1 MRTTRGITGRRRR
14 AWLLLWTAILLSLG
28 MVAAACGGDDAD
40 DADAGDA
47 AEQPDSDSSA
57 AGDSD
62 DAAMAD
68 DDGAQADDGGEADG
82 GDAAEEPAPAPSD
95 EPIVIWIDPVREPAV
110 LTYQELF
117 PDRPI
122 SFEFVDRVEFPAQV
136 LLFNTAG
143 EGWPDVIFAEPEL
156 LAQAADAQ
164 HDYPLDLSGY
174 VSAEVLDGFY
184 PGGMSPCI
192 DGDRILCLR
201 NDIAHMVMW
210 YNAPLLDELGLEL
223 PETWEEY
230 EAIGEQI
237 AADRPGTLVG
247 ACGDEQ
253 CLDTYFWPSQ
263 CPVQRLD
270 GRGGIFT
277 DLTDSRC
284 VRAANMVDNLLG
296 LGVLSK
302 VSPFD
307 PGFVEKIRNGEWL
320 FFPAANWYG
329 EFVFGGQEDSL
340 YYQTAENQLGV
351 GLLPRWSDSDTAWVG
366 ARGGAAWAVSRHSDN
381 PDAAYHF
388 VEWVTTADEYQGS
401 AGGFPAY
408 QPAAATWESNIADK
422 PLYTENPFPTI
433 SAAAE
438 FLDPSWGTVRYS
450 YLATF
455 TDVVIT
461 EVQAGRTVLG
471 ALGELERQLKELQE
485 LNGYTLLDA
494 EPPR

>member
-1 MRTTRGITGRRRR
+1 MRTGQSMTSGLRRSS
-14 AWLLLWTAILLSLG
+14 LLLWISIVLG
-28 MVAAACGGDDAD
+28 VGMIAAACGGDDDAAVDSDAVAQPESDPGAAD
-40 DADAGDA
+40 DAEMADEEAADDAVMAD
-47 AEQPDSDSSA
+47 EEA
-57 AGDSD
+57 AG

-68 DDGAQADDGGEADG
+68 DDGEPV
-82 GDAAEEPAPAPSD
+82 AAE
-95 EPIVIWIDPVREPAV
+95 PITIWIDPVREPAV

-122 SFEFVDRVEFPAQV
+122 EFEFVDRVEFPAQV

-164 HDYPLDLSGY
+164 HDYPLDLSGF
-174 VSAEVLDGFY
+174 VSAAVLDNFY

-230 EAIGEQI
+230 EAIGMQI

-277 DLTDSRC
+277 DLSDQRC
-284 VRAANMVDNLLG
+284 IRAAEMVDNLLG
-296 LGVLSK
+296 LDVLSK

-329 EFVFGGQEDSL
+329 EFVFGGQEESL
-340 YYQTAENQLGV
+340 YYQTSERQLGV

-381 PDAAYHF
+381 PEAAYHF

-422 PLYTENPFPTI
+422 QLYTENPFPVI

-438 FLDPSWGTVRYS
+438 LLDPSWGTVRYS

-455 TDVVIT
+455 TDVVIS

-471 ALGELERQLKELQE
+471 ALPELERQFKELQD
-485 LNGYTLLDA
+485 LNGYTQLDS